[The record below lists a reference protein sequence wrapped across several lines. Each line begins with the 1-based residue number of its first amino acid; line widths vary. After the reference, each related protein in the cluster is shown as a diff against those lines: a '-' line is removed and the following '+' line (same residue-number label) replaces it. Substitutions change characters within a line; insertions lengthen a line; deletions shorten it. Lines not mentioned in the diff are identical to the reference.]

1 MAIIIAENVSV
12 EFPIYNVSSR
22 SIKNKFLNFTTG
34 GRIYKKQTN
43 VVNIK
48 ALDDLTFTINKGDR
62 IGLFG
67 HNGAGKSTLLRMIA
81 RIYEPIKGN
90 LKIEGR
96 IMSLLDIFL
105 GLDMDANAWINIYL
119 RGLLLGCNPKE
130 IKDKM
135 NEIAEFSE
143 LGNYLNM
150 PIRTYSSGM
159 LMRLAFSIA
168 TSMYADILLMDEWLS
183 VGDKEFTLKAEKRMN
198 EIVNRASIL
207 IIASHSLDL
216 LKNTCTKIMHME
228 HGKIISIEKI

>member
-1 MAIIIAENVSV
+1 MAFIIAENVSV

-22 SIKNKFLNFTTG
+22 SIKSKFLNFTTG
-34 GRIYKKQTN
+34 GRIYKKQTS

-48 ALDDLTFTINKGDR
+48 ALDNLTFTIDKGDR
-62 IGLFG
+62 VGLYG

-81 RIYEPIKGN
+81 KIYEPVNGE
-90 LKIEGR
+90 LKVEGR

-119 RGLLLGCNPKE
+119 RGLLLGCKPKE
-130 IKDKM
+130 IKDKI

-168 TSMYADILLMDEWLS
+168 TSMHADILLMDEWLS

-198 EIVNRASIL
+198 EIVDKASIL

-228 HGKIISIEKI
+228 HGKITNIEKV